1 MLTRVIKI
9 GGRVQTDASLPE
21 AIADAWKATSGALCI
36 VHGGGDEIS
45 ALQRVIG
52 LEPRFIGGR
61 RITTERDLDVIRMV
75 LSGSSNKRLVAT
87 LLDADIPAVGISGE
101 DGALITA
108 TPVDPDRLGH
118 VGAPSAIR
126 TSLLRALLREGYLP
140 VISPVARSVVDGAPL
155 NVNGDDAAAAIAAA
169 LSAVDLLFLADV
181 PGVLDGGAVLPA
193 LDAEAAQ
200 TLITDGRAAGG
211 MAAKLLSALRA
222 AELGVPSVRV
232 GGLDAVTDLSLGTTI
247 TLAPSLA

>member
-1 MLTRVIKI
+1 M
-9 GGRVQTDASLPE
+9 
-21 AIADAWKATSGALCI
+21 
-36 VHGGGDEIS
+36 
-45 ALQRVIG
+45 
-52 LEPRFIGGR
+52 
-61 RITTERDLDVIRMV
+61 
-75 LSGSSNKRLVAT
+75 
-87 LLDADIPAVGISGE
+87 
-101 DGALITA
+101 
-108 TPVDPDRLGH
+108 
-118 VGAPSAIR
+118 
-126 TSLLRALLREGYLP
+126 
-140 VISPVARSVVDGAPL
+140 